1 MVRGERYTGINDRAL
16 PATAWFSDAALEGIK
31 MLGSLMVTIL
41 RSKRDKPWKMQ
52 FSHTPRAYFY
62 GTAQRGIYVNL
73 PEEQRTLW
81 SSGEINVWNS
91 GRVGDVED
99 CTQVSEKC
107 NVHERNGESG
117 TVVQRF

>member
-1 MVRGERYTGINDRAL
+1 
-16 PATAWFSDAALEGIK
+16 

-41 RSKRDKPWKMQ
+41 RSKRDKPWQMH
-52 FSHTPRAYFY
+52 FWHTSRAHFY

-91 GRVGDVED
+91 GRVGDVAGRLHAS
-99 CTQVSEKC
+99 V
-107 NVHERNGESG
+107 
-117 TVVQRF
+117 